1 MPLALDEADVGGD
14 EQGAEEDD
22 VVAKRAFS
30 PDSKRITG
38 NRRGSHDGGDCK
50 RPDLIEMFGDDD
62 ADAGGDQHHAE
73 PGERPQL
80 SPDRDD
86 VAALANQHQLRIR
99 RVRLWTTTAILAE
112 RSRFPAN
119 IEAERTTINVK
130 SMNMKRLLGPVH
142 KVSSLS
148 AHPVDAAHGRREHT
162 VSTPLPDDNTIFG
175 KCGSEVGFDEAPYQ
189 RRPPAIRHA
198 IDDAQPV
205 GELDHH
211 R

>member
-1 MPLALDEADVGGD
+1 
-14 EQGAEEDD
+14 
-22 VVAKRAFS
+22 
-30 PDSKRITG
+30 
-38 NRRGSHDGGDCK
+38 
-50 RPDLIEMFGDDD
+50 MFGDDD
-62 ADAGGDQHHAE
+62 ADAGGDQHHAQ

-142 KVSSLS
+142 KVGSLS
-148 AHPVDAAHGRREHT
+148 AHPGDAAHGRREHT

-211 R
+211 RTDEGVPLQGGNHAFLSGVALVERHSDLWNRTVPVEQIVEESGVGEVEE